1 MTKLN
6 LTETELAQRWGI
18 SPKTLQRWRSENR
31 GPSYLKLSK
40 RVTYPVE
47 DILAFERDQ
56 KRVRQNSH
64 EFSLRQ
70 HVASSTPDIVPTVVN
85 ADSSPSIITRLISS
99 EDAISVT
106 KLPAYYFTD
115 AEVRKQLQI
124 PHYLVGK
131 LVRFKLDELRQWE
144 ISRACQAF
152 GISSEVTPSKDQNDG
167 SSPNPKAR
175 IGLREALR
183 RLNSGTLQQ

>member
-1 MTKLN
+1 
-6 LTETELAQRWGI
+6 
-18 SPKTLQRWRSENR
+18 LQRWRSENR

-70 HVASSTPDIVPTVVN
+70 HGASSTPDIVPPPVN
-85 ADSSPSIITRLISS
+85 ADSSPSIITRLISC
-99 EDAISVT
+99 EEAISVT

-115 AEVRKQLQI
+115 AEVRKQLEI

-152 GISSEVTPSKDQNDG
+152 GITSELNPSIGQSDESSRNIEVK
-167 SSPNPKAR
+167 

-183 RLNSGTLQQ
+183 RLNSKTLGH